1 MPTAPTPGSGRA
13 VPLRASHPHDALP
26 AGTGM
31 DAVTLLV
38 GDLDRQLRFYRD
50 GLGLDVVTEQ
60 AERFGARR
68 REDTVTLGRGSTP
81 LVVLQHAPDLP
92 PASRSS
98 AGLFHTAL
106 LFEDRAAL
114 AASLASVARRE
125 PGAFAG
131 SADHLV
137 SLAFY
142 LTDPEGNGVE
152 LYWDRSRAVWEH
164 DADGRVRMDSLRLD
178 PSAFLRDHLTDAPG
192 DRPGAGDAVVG
203 HVHLQVGDVDA
214 ARRFYVDTLGFD
226 VTAQWQGA
234 LFVSTGGYHHHLA
247 MNTWNSAGAG
257 PRASSL
263 GLGEVRITVPTAD
276 GLGSLVDRLR
286 FAAVPLADDGV
297 TVRFEDPWRNVVR
310 AAAD

>member
-1 MPTAPTPGSGRA
+1 
-13 VPLRASHPHDALP
+13 
-26 AGTGM
+26 M

-50 GLGLDVVTEQ
+50 GLALDVVTEQ
-60 AERFGARR
+60 ADRFGAAR
-68 REDTVTLGRGSTP
+68 REDTVILGRGSTP
-81 LVVLQHAPDLP
+81 LVILQHAPDLP
-92 PASRSS
+92 PASRGS

-106 LFEDRAAL
+106 LFDDRADL
-114 AASLASVARRE
+114 AATLASVARRE

-152 LYWDRSRAVWEH
+152 LYWDRSRAVWER

-178 PSAFLRDHLTDAPG
+178 PNAFLREHLTG
-192 DRPGAGDAVVG
+192 VLQDRPGGGDAVVG

-234 LFVSTGGYHHHLA
+234 LFVSAGGYHHHLA
-247 MNTWNSAGAG
+247 MNTWHSAGAG

-263 GLGEVRITVPTAD
+263 GLGEVRITVPTTD
-276 GLGSLVDRLR
+276 DLGSLVDRVR
-286 FAAVPLADDGV
+286 FAGVPLADDGA
-297 TVRFEDPWRNVVR
+297 TVQLEDPWRNVLR
-310 AAAD
+310 IATD